1 MHGGRILCGAG
12 LCFCPRTPP
21 ALLASAHS
29 RCAWGV
35 GCARGCGIR
44 ILAHRLSQAGRGG
57 HERAANLHIQR
68 SGRRAGVC
76 ARARPSR
83 WNRTASSAECPR
95 GSSWYEAGQSRILP
109 PRGVRAFDAGGE
121 AEPGLCAGVL
131 VLRRRDAL
139 ASPGVHPPGRV
150 RAWCGQVCAA
160 KCIGGG
166 VASAYGGIMP
176 LMSEFSTRRL

>member
-1 MHGGRILCGAG
+1 MVGE
-12 LCFCPRTPP
+12 FC
-21 ALLASAHS
+21 
-29 RCAWGV
+29 
-35 GCARGCGIR
+35 
-44 ILAHRLSQAGRGG
+44 AGRGCASVLVRLQHCSPLRTAG
-57 HERAANLHIQR
+57 AHGASAAPGAVALGFWLTGSLRRGGGAHIQR

-95 GSSWYEAGQSRILP
+95 GSSWYDAGQSRILP